1 MIIITIEEIREN
13 AKPKHECK
21 CEKLQEQLDALRAE
35 YDNLME
41 MCDELTDENARLEG
55 EIKGLKYAIK
65 RLTE

>member
-1 MIIITIEEIREN
+1 MTVEEIREN
-13 AKPKHECK
+13 AKPRDCK
-21 CEKLQEQLDALRAE
+21 CEKLQEQLDAMKTE

-41 MCDELTDENARLEG
+41 IVDELTDENSQLKG